1 MKEKF
6 QVIKGWFELKGH
18 ERKYEYQSRPVLR
31 VRETI
36 ELMNWIE
43 EYFKMVVSEAML
55 VEEDEV

>member
-6 QVIKGWFELKGH
+6 QVIKGWFELKRH
-18 ERKYEYQSRPVLR
+18 ERNYEYQSRPVLR